1 MDAVILKVGVDD
13 DFKQALKDS
22 FAEMNRVIAESDAK
36 IAESRRET
44 DAKIAASDAKI
55 AESRR
60 ETDARI
66 ADSRREMD
74 ARFAATLDAMKDL
87 DSKVGNRIGDLTEK
101 ILMPGLKLAM
111 RNRGHV
117 FTSLSPNREFDVE
130 ENGITRR
137 LTEVD
142 LYLENGIESMAVEVK
157 TQMRKEDVERHL
169 WRLDVMRKHEDIT
182 ALRGKTLLG
191 AMAGLDILVEARE
204 FALKSGLYLIEMI
217 ESEKYVKVVEPPAG
231 VPQAGNEEPRA
242 RVHKLKS
249 KQGV

>member
-1 MDAVILKVGVDD
+1 MTELEQVMKELARSL
-13 DFKQALKDS
+13 
-22 FAEMNRVIAESDAK
+22 AETSAELSRKMAESDAK

-44 DAKIAASDAKI
+44 DA
-55 AESRR
+55 
-60 ETDARI
+60 RI
-66 ADSRREMD
+66 
-74 ARFAATLDAMKDL
+74 AATLDAMKDL

-117 FTSLSPNREFDVE
+117 FTSLSPNREFDIE
-130 ENGITRR
+130 EDGVTRR

-169 WRLDVMRKHEDIT
+169 WRLDIMRKHEDIT

-231 VPQAGNEEPRA
+231 VRGW
-242 RVHKLKS
+242 
-249 KQGV
+249 

>member
-1 MDAVILKVGVDD
+1 MSEQVLRVGMDD
-13 DFKQALKDS
+13 DLKAS
-22 FAEMNRVIAESDAK
+22 FERILGELADRMAR
-36 IAESRRET
+36 SREET
-44 DAKIAASDAKI
+44 
-55 AESRR
+55 
-60 ETDARI
+60 
-66 ADSRREMD
+66 D

-101 ILMPGLKLAM
+101 ILVPGLKLAM

-117 FTSLSPNREFDVE
+117 FTSLSPNREFDVV
-130 ENGITRR
+130 ENGVTRR

-142 LYLENGIESMAVEVK
+142 LYLENGVESMAVEVK
-157 TQMRKEDVERHL
+157 TQMRKEDVEHHL

-204 FALKSGLYLIEMI
+204 FALRSGLYLIEMI

-231 VPQAGNEEPRA
+231 VRGW
-242 RVHKLKS
+242 
-249 KQGV
+249 

>member
-1 MDAVILKVGVDD
+1 MAIKTL
-13 DFKQALKDS
+13 FKPKSRSLDEALAYLTETLADNER
-22 FAEMNRVIAESDAK
+22 A
-36 IAESRRET
+36 RRESE
-44 DAKIAASDAKI
+44 AELRRSM

-60 ETDARI
+60 ETDAR
-66 ADSRREMD
+66 
-74 ARFAATLDAMKDL
+74 FATTLDAMKDL
-87 DSKVGNRIGDLTEK
+87 DSKVGHRIGDLTEK

-130 ENGITRR
+130 EDGITRR

-142 LYLENGIESMAVEVK
+142 LYLENGVESMAVEVK

-231 VPQAGNEEPRA
+231 VRGW
-242 RVHKLKS
+242 
-249 KQGV
+249 